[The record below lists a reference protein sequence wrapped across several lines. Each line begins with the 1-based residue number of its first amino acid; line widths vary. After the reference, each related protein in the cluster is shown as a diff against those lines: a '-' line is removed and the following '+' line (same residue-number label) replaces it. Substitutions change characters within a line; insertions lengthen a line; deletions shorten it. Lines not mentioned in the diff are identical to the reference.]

1 MLFILETEEKHY
13 IFGLLNSKVLQ
24 FYFHLSLT
32 INYEVGHVKIIPVI
46 YINSDVLKDNIR
58 IFVKECVKI
67 SKPTGIPLKHPG
79 ISKTPLLTYKNNAT
93 TIEEAFHN
101 WSAFAESQ
109 FNRLKQNEEELNRIF
124 IDIYELQDELTP
136 EVENEDVTIS
146 KADRERDI
154 KSFISYAVGCMFGRY
169 SLDVDGL
176 VYAGGAVGSGQLA
189 VDSKIGDSGQ
199 GQGAVDSGKWIVE
212 RIITGAEDN
221 ESSKLSA
228 VNSLAEIHGFS
239 GEDLSCD
246 EKVSQRRNVF
256 ADQPITKGS
265 GFHTV
270 EHSRRTGTKIDSGIS
285 KILNNC
291 PRFTSGSRDA
301 NNDCP
306 AFKLCE
312 SRRNGRDFKANE
324 RNYEDDIWAN
334 EQSKITAHCPLSTI
348 HFLPKIDNI
357 IPIAD
362 GDYFEDD
369 ILERFTEFV
378 KVSFGEET
386 LEENLNYIAE
396 ILGLRA
402 GETPRQAIRRY
413 FLRDFYKDH
422 VRTYKKRPI
431 YWLFNSGRGNGFK
444 ALIYMHRYDPYT
456 VARVRTDY
464 LHKLQKKYEAEM
476 NHLDILIDSNVSSR
490 EKAAARKRKENIRK
504 QLQECRAYDQAIAH
518 VANQRVELDLDDGV
532 KVNYAKF
539 LGVEI
544 PQGEGKEPLK
554 ADLLAKI

>member
-1 MLFILETEEKHY
+1 ME
-13 IFGLLNSKVLQ
+13 
-24 FYFHLSLT
+24 
-32 INYEVGHVKIIPVI
+32 
-46 YINSDVLKDNIR
+46 D
-58 IFVKECVKI
+58 
-67 SKPTGIPLKHPG
+67 
-79 ISKTPLLTYKNNAT
+79 
-93 TIEEAFHN
+93 
-101 WSAFAESQ
+101 
-109 FNRLKQNEEELNRIF
+109 
-124 IDIYELQDELTP
+124 
-136 EVENEDVTIS
+136 EDVTIS

-169 SLDVDGL
+169 SMDREGL
-176 VYAGGAVGSGQLA
+176 IYAGG
-189 VDSKIGDSGQ
+189 
-199 GQGAVDSGKWIVE
+199 E
-212 RIITGAEDN
+212 
-221 ESSKLSA
+221 
-228 VNSLAEIHGFS
+228 F
-239 GEDLSCD
+239 GE
-246 EKVSQRRNVF
+246 KFR
-256 ADQPITKGS
+256 
-265 GFHTV
+265 
-270 EHSRRTGTKIDSGIS
+270 
-285 KILNNC
+285 LNNG
-291 PRFTSGSRDA
+291 TWEL
-301 NNDCP
+301 N
-306 AFKLCE
+306 
-312 SRRNGRDFKANE
+312 
-324 RNYEDDIWAN
+324 EDDRWI
-334 EQSKITAHCPLSTI
+334 QSSI
-348 HFLPKIDNI
+348 HIAADNI

-378 KVSFGEET
+378 RVSFGKET

-396 ILGLRA
+396 TLGLRA
-402 GETPRQAIRRY
+402 SETPRQAIRRY

-431 YWLFNSGRGNGFK
+431 YWLFDSGRENGFK

-544 PQGEGKEPLK
+544 PQGEGKKPLT